1 MSFWEAYFACAG
13 GVVLSVIIPVL
24 SKSVQQQF
32 ATGEPAAVG
41 GALRLLRLIWR
52 HTRRYWAL
60 ALLSLAV
67 AALIALV
74 MGDTL
79 STVKAAVMAGYL
91 WDSTLQK
98 ISGRP

>member
-41 GALRLLRLIWR
+41 VPCACCG
-52 HTRRYWAL
+52 
-60 ALLSLAV
+60 
-67 AALIALV
+67 
-74 MGDTL
+74 
-79 STVKAAVMAGYL
+79 
-91 WDSTLQK
+91 
-98 ISGRP
+98 